1 MFLRFTDQ
9 QTAEAAVSELQR
21 MRCFPKYEVGMPEL
35 ADLFGTTGH
44 NLNFDKMRLLVIAAN
59 AEGKESGRIKKI
71 AVFAPNPAL
80 FGMARMF
87 SALSGLEPGNAR
99 AAAFQTQSEALEFL
113 GRPESGFEDI
123 PGYDLD
129 PLA

>member
-1 MFLRFTDQ
+1 MFLRFTGQ

-21 MRCFPKYEVGMPEL
+21 MRSLPEYEVGMPEL
-35 ADLFGTTGH
+35 ADLSGITGH
-44 NLNFDKMRLLVIAAN
+44 NLNFDKMRLLAIAAN
-59 AEGKESGRIKKI
+59 TEGKESGRLKKI
-71 AVFAPNPAL
+71 AVFAPDPAL

-87 SALSGLEPGNAR
+87 STLSELELGNAR

-113 GRPESGFEDI
+113 GRPEAGFEEI
-123 PGYDLD
+123 PGYDLV